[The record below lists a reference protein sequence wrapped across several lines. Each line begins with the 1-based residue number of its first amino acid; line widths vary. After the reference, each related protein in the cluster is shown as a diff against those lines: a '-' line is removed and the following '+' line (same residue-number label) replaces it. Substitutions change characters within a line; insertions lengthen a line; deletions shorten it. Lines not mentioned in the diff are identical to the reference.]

1 MSQSESTDRLL
12 IERIQ
17 QGDESAWEHL
27 IALYEGRLMA
37 YVQTRLGSRSVCEDV
52 VQEAFVGL
60 LTSLPYYDGR
70 RSLENYLSSICAH
83 KLTDVLRRE
92 GRRPAIPLSSMAAGS
107 SHVPQLVGQ
116 VGRASSIARDHER
129 CKIEEE
135 TLAEALREQIAHWQ
149 KRGEWIKVQCMEL
162 LFS

>member
-1 MSQSESTDRLL
+1 
-12 IERIQ
+12 
-17 QGDESAWEHL
+17 
-27 IALYEGRLMA
+27 
-37 YVQTRLGSRSVCEDV
+37 
-52 VQEAFVGL
+52 
-60 LTSLPYYDGR
+60 
-70 RSLENYLSSICAH
+70 

-162 LFS
+162 LFSRGRPNKEVAETLGLSEQQVAIYKFDFLARLRTMVRKAGLSRDVFPDLYESE